1 MVHDE
6 INVLKD
12 KMELSHEFKEG
23 LNSRF
28 GSEIINFINRQR
40 NPLSIEQAN
49 SEFELIRI
57 KGRFEGLRSVLD
69 FINGKIQAGE
79 LARRELEEFNGQS

>member
-1 MVHDE
+1 MIHDD

-12 KMELSHEFKEG
+12 MVELGDEFREG
-23 LNSRF
+23 INSRF
-28 GSEIINFINRQR
+28 GSEIIRFVNLQR
-40 NPLSIEQAN
+40 DPIVVERAN

-79 LARRELEEFNGQS
+79 QARRDLEDFNG

>member
-1 MVHDE
+1 MIHDD

-12 KMELSHEFKEG
+12 MVEMGEEFKAG
-23 LNSRF
+23 ALSRF

-49 SEFELIRI
+49 SEFELIRL

-69 FINGKIQAGE
+69 YINGRIQAGE
-79 LARRELEEFNGQS
+79 QARRDLEDFNG